1 MNLIDDPR
9 WALAVMSQLFEPGDA
24 DVDDFLEEHGVRDAL
39 RFIEARRLPP
49 RLLNIA
55 GPNLPHFNAERAA
68 RELKVATEKCHSRVL
83 IATDEEWPVQ
93 LKDLQF
99 LHDESE
105 LHTRVPRALWVRG
118 EGNLAELT
126 KQSVAIVGSRNCS
139 PYGEHVAG
147 DIASDLAQR
156 GWTIVSGGAIG
167 IDHAAHDGALVVEGT
182 TVVVFANGL
191 DQMYPTSCSRLFNR
205 VPERGMLVSEWPP
218 HSRPHRHRFL
228 IRNRV
233 IAALSSATLV
243 VEAERRSGARNTA
256 RFATELERPLMFI
269 PGPVTSSRSEG
280 IHQLAREPG
289 EARLVTSAEDIIEDL
304 GGELARPPAP
314 ERRERDGLNEI
325 SSRILD
331 CFTPGYVTTP
341 QKIAEEGKIPTSIVE
356 TTLMTLQRDGW
367 VEKHSGR
374 WRLARQLAHR

>member
-1 MNLIDDPR
+1 MRLIDDPR
-9 WALAVMSQLFEPGDA
+9 WALAVISQLFEPGDA
-24 DVDDFLEEHGVRDAL
+24 DVDDFLEEHGVREAL
-39 RFIEARRLPP
+39 RFIETGRLPP
-49 RLLNIA
+49 RLLRIA

-68 RELKVATEKCHSRVL
+68 EALKKATEQCRSRVI
-83 IATDEEWPVQ
+83 IATDEEWPDQ

-99 LHDESE
+99 LHDESD

-118 EGNLAELT
+118 KGNLAQLS
-126 KQSVAIVGSRNCS
+126 QQAVAMVGSRNCS

-147 DIASDLAQR
+147 DIASDLAQQ

-167 IDHAAHDGALVVEGT
+167 IDHAAHDGALAVEGT
-182 TVVVFANGL
+182 TIVVFANGL
-191 DQMYPTSCSRLFNR
+191 DQMYPVSCSALFDR
-205 VPERGMLVSEWPP
+205 VLEHGVLVSEWPP
-218 HSRPHRHRFL
+218 QSRPHRHRFL

-233 IAALSSATLV
+233 IAALATATVV

-256 RFATELERPLMFI
+256 RYATELERSLMFI

-289 EARLVTSAEDIIEDL
+289 DARLVTCAEDIIEDL
-304 GGELARPPAP
+304 GGELAPLPAP
-314 ERRERDGLNEI
+314 QRRIRDGLDEV

-341 QKIAEEGKIPTSIVE
+341 QKIAQEGKIPVQTVE
-356 TTLMTLQRDGW
+356 TALSTLRHRGW
-367 VEKHSGR
+367 VEKRSGR
-374 WRLARQLAHR
+374 WRLSRSLASR